1 LICNGGGGKIL
12 KRNSSSIVVVA
23 EVNSCKHL
31 IDELRRELKEFNDE
45 RSCSSRTMVNARF
58 SSTI

>member
-1 LICNGGGGKIL
+1 LICNGGGGKVL
-12 KRNSSSIVVVA
+12 KRNSSSVA

-31 IDELRRELKEFNDE
+31 IDELRRELNEFNDE
-45 RSCSSRTMVNARF
+45 RSCSSRTIVNARF